1 LPQIFPMMMI
11 WNRKSPDAA
20 AGAAEATPRQAAA
33 ASARDGLATVAAA
46 WPTGASQL
54 AIAAAACQGCAARAV
69 CGILLGHVQPYP
81 IMQPP
86 SFCPYAAE
94 ITDASQATG

>member
-1 LPQIFPMMMI
+1 MLASSLGMMI
-11 WNRKSPDAA
+11 WNRKPPTDAA
-20 AGAAEATPRQAAA
+20 APETPRQPPAT
-33 ASARDGLATVAAA
+33 SARNGLDTVAAA

-54 AIAAAACQGCAARAV
+54 AIAAAACQTCEARAV
-69 CGILLGHVQPYP
+69 CGILLGHVQPDP

-94 ITDASQATG
+94 FTSAKQSKG

>member
-11 WNRKSPDAA
+11 WNRKPPDGA
-20 AGAAEATPRQAAA
+20 AGATQVAPRRPAGA
-33 ASARDGLATVAAA
+33 DGLATVAAA

>member
-1 LPQIFPMMMI
+1 MMMI
-11 WNRKSPDAA
+11 WNRKPLTEAA
-20 AGAAEATPRQAAA
+20 ALTEPPRQFGAT
-33 ASARDGLATVAAA
+33 SAHNGFGTVAAA

-54 AIAAAACQGCAARAV
+54 AIAAAACQACEARAV
-69 CGILLGHVQPYP
+69 CGILLGQVQPYP

-94 ITDASQATG
+94 ITGASQAVG